1 MVLFRGLRACIH
13 QYPPLVMFF
22 LCIATLVISF
32 LCLGVYV
39 KTHTVRD
46 ADVAQDWDSFILA
59 LSMLHFCPKG
69 NMTGNLSNVSEL
81 STVGFRKKSVVAV
94 LGLHPWDSASSSTS
108 LRLAVKGIQ
117 LGLKG
122 DREDANMVV
131 TVSRFI
137 ETEKCNA
144 SDQACITRFCITVFG
159 PESSLPNTRL
169 LSQCSES
176 APSAVSLPD
185 LYVAK
190 QKPDSPSR
198 CYRVRYSPDP
208 TLQTMVS
215 LNERTLCYTRLMYT
229 ALVLSFLLA
238 LFTLSGALCIHIFK
252 DKRSQGLL

>member
-59 LSMLHFCPKG
+59 LSMLHFCP
-69 NMTGNLSNVSEL
+69 
-81 STVGFRKKSVVAV
+81 
-94 LGLHPWDSASSSTS
+94 
-108 LRLAVKGIQ
+108 
-117 LGLKG
+117 KG

>member
-159 PESSLPNTRL
+159 PESSLPNTRQVIL
-169 LSQCSES
+169 LYPGGVLTHICYL
-176 APSAVSLPD
+176 SLMNIWILD
-185 LYVAK
+185 VQLT
-190 QKPDSPSR
+190 SPPHR
-198 CYRVRYSPDP
+198 EI
-208 TLQTMVS
+208 LK
-215 LNERTLCYTRLMYT
+215 N
-229 ALVLSFLLA
+229 
-238 LFTLSGALCIHIFK
+238 SG
-252 DKRSQGLL
+252 